1 MNLLPKFGQLKDG
14 LMSSFEGCRF
24 RGDQSMDV
32 RYAVQI
38 VALCLLSLVQLLT
51 MSSQTMAADALFDQ
65 PRITAAINETDL
77 VRIPNNV

>member
-1 MNLLPKFGQLKDG
+1 
-14 LMSSFEGCRF
+14 
-24 RGDQSMDV
+24 MDV

-51 MSSQTMAADALFDQ
+51 MSSQTMAADALLDQ